1 MRKINTRKLLIL
13 IILVSFS
20 PFVYSQ
26 ERTIP
31 LDMYLI
37 VDGSQSFQN
46 AKNDAVAWLN
56 SQVIDRILMEGDT
69 ISIWSA
75 GESSGI
81 IHSGQVTGEKTD
93 IKDKLQTLKTDG
105 KTADFSGA
113 LREAASRVSQTPQS
127 RLSYTMLVTA
137 SAEGLEA
144 ALTGSSQG
152 LLRWSRSE
160 RYERWQVLIVAPD
173 IAPRVRDATAS
184 YMNAQNPRP

>member
-1 MRKINTRKLLIL
+1 MWKITTRKLLIL

-20 PFVYSQ
+20 PFIGAQ
-26 ERTIP
+26 DRTIP

-37 VDGSQSFQN
+37 IDGSQSFQN

-81 IHSGQVTGEKTD
+81 IHSGQVTGGKTD

-113 LREAASRVSQTPQS
+113 LREAASRGSQTPQS
-127 RLSYTMLVTA
+127 RLSYTMLITA

-144 ALTGSSQG
+144 ALTGSNQG
-152 LLRWSRSE
+152 LFRWSRSE

-173 IAPRVRDATAS
+173 IAPRVRDAAAS
-184 YMNAQNPRP
+184 YMNAQNPRL